1 MGRIKPNEQQQLAI
15 NAIDGP
21 VLISAGPGTG
31 KTATL
36 VNRYYNMVT
45 NYNIAPVNIMIA
57 TFMVK
62 LVQIR

>member
-1 MGRIKPNEQQQLAI
+1 MGRIKPNEQQLAI

-36 VNRYYNMVT
+36 VNRYYNVESDIKDNDASSGT
-45 NYNIAPVNIMIA
+45 S
-57 TFMVK
+57 
-62 LVQIR
+62 